1 MVTTPAPEE
10 QQVEEQTPQE
20 TPEEVSED
28 TTPETT
34 EEDIRARNAVLEAQV
49 AKLENDLRSKDGQRR
64 RDTDRDAE
72 LAGIRDS
79 VGALQKIFTL
89 YMDDRKMDMSDEA
102 QTQISRVNN
111 ELAQG
116 QATRDWNSRYE
127 KEQTRLM
134 STVQDESDNILISE
148 DDAQKL
154 QSDWQAAWAE
164 GSKATRGD
172 FEDIINIQI
181 EAARMVAQEERR
193 RAAVERQKLA
203 DEAKNAGKKAL
214 EKAGV
219 ADLDTGAAI
228 AGGNEELRGSALIER
243 GLRKRNL

>member
-1 MVTTPAPEE
+1 MVTTPSPDEPE
-10 QQVEEQTPQE
+10 VETQPAQE
-20 TPEEVSED
+20 VAEE
-28 TTPETT
+28 TTDETT
-34 EEDIRARNAVLEAQV
+34 EIDYKAKAAELEAQV
-49 AKLENDLRSKDGQRR
+49 EKLTNDLRSRGGQRR

-72 LAGIRDS
+72 LSGIRDS
-79 VGALQKIFTL
+79 VGALQKVFTL

-102 QTQISRVNN
+102 QTQISRVNQ

-181 EAARMVAQEERR
+181 EAAKMVAQEERR
-193 RAAVERQKLA
+193 RATVERQKLA

-243 GLRKRNL
+243 GLRRRNL

>member
-1 MVTTPAPEE
+1 MVTAPSPDDPSVETQPAQEVAGE
-10 QQVEEQTPQE
+10 TTDETIEIDYKAKTAELESQVE
-20 TPEEVSED
+20 
-28 TTPETT
+28 
-34 EEDIRARNAVLEAQV
+34 
-49 AKLENDLRSKDGQRR
+49 KLTNDLRSRGGQRR

-72 LAGIRDS
+72 LSGIRDS
-79 VGALQKIFTL
+79 VGALQKVFTL

-102 QTQISRVNN
+102 QTQISRVNQ

-134 STVQDESDNILISE
+134 STVQDESDNILVSE

-164 GSKATRGD
+164 GSKAARGD

-181 EAARMVAQEERR
+181 EAAKMVAQEERR
-193 RAAVERQKLA
+193 RGTVERQQLA

-243 GLRKRNL
+243 GLRRRNL

>member
-1 MVTTPAPEE
+1 MVTTPSPDEPE
-10 QQVEEQTPQE
+10 VETQPAQE
-20 TPEEVSED
+20 VAGE
-28 TTPETT
+28 TTDETT
-34 EEDIRARNAVLEAQV
+34 EIDYKAKTAELESQV
-49 AKLENDLRSKDGQRR
+49 EKLTNDLRSRGGQRR

-72 LAGIRDS
+72 LSGIRDS
-79 VGALQKIFTL
+79 VGALQKVFTL

-102 QTQISRVNN
+102 QTQISRVNQ

-134 STVQDESDNILISE
+134 STVQDESDNILVSE

-164 GSKATRGD
+164 GSKAARGD

-181 EAARMVAQEERR
+181 EAAKMVAQEERR
-193 RAAVERQKLA
+193 RAATERQKLA

>member
-1 MVTTPAPEE
+1 MVTTPAPDEPQVGAQATEPVATTDSTSEE
-10 QQVEEQTPQE
+10 IDYQAKA
-20 TPEEVSED
+20 
-28 TTPETT
+28 T
-34 EEDIRARNAVLEAQV
+34 ELEAQV
-49 AKLENDLRSKDGQRR
+49 NKLENDLRSKDGQRR

-79 VGALQKIFTL
+79 VGALQKVFTL
-89 YMDDRKMDMSDEA
+89 YMEDRKMDMSDEA
-102 QTQISRVNN
+102 QAQISRVSQ

-116 QATRDWNSRYE
+116 QATRDWNARYE
-127 KEQTRLM
+127 KEQSRLM
-134 STVQDESDNILISE
+134 STVQDDGDNILISE

-164 GSKATRGD
+164 GSKAARGD
-172 FEDIINIQI
+172 FEDVINIQI
-181 EAARMVAQEERR
+181 EAAKMVAQEERR
-193 RAAVERQKLA
+193 RAADERKVLA

-243 GLRKRNL
+243 GLRRRNL